1 MRDLFAY
8 SEQLTQI
15 RKDSKL
21 SQKDLAALTGYS
33 QQTISRIENKSFAPS
48 LKSLCDLA
56 NAMGY
61 DLRLVRK

>member
-1 MRDLFAY
+1 MRDLFTY
-8 SEQLTQI
+8 SEQLAQI
-15 RKDSKL
+15 RKDCKL

-61 DLRLVRK
+61 DLKLIRK

>member
-1 MRDLFAY
+1 MRDLFTY
-8 SEQLTQI
+8 SEQLVQI
-15 RKDSKL
+15 RKDCKL

-61 DLRLVRK
+61 DLKLIRK